1 MDLDEGWV
9 SVSWGWGW
17 VVWLSFW
24 VYWDTFVA
32 DIGDESGVVIS
43 LVCDSLYTAIGKVD
57 DVRSSNVA
65 TGVLV
70 FIFGEVSARVTI
82 LYSIFISEGLGREFF
97 YWVGFG
103 VWSRGMV
110 WWWGWASWD
119 TSDSSNKCETNK
131 SLYIKTIK

>member
-1 MDLDEGWV
+1 MKDV
-9 SVSWGWGW
+9 SS
-17 VVWLSFW
+17 
-24 VYWDTFVA
+24 TFVF
-32 DIGDESGVVIS
+32 DVSDETIVVIS
-43 LVCDSLYTAIGKVD
+43 SVGYSLYTAIGKVD

-70 FIFGEVSARVTI
+70 FVFGEVSTRVTI

-131 SLYIKTIK
+131 SLNIKTIK